1 MPGSHEM
8 LRTYTN
14 YISKSSRNLNTERET
29 SQTVNGWEDFR
40 LVCE

>member
-1 MPGSHEM
+1 MPGSHER